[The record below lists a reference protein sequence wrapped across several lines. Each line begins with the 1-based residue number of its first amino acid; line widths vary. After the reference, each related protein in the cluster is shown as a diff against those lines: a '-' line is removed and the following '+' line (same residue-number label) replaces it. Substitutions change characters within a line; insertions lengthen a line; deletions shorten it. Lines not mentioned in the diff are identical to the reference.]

1 MAAADAASL
10 AALRGATLAD
20 VLAHKFAAAPDRRR
34 VLLLEH
40 SMTVA
45 EAHEGTLPPRARK
58 EHKGM
63 AALLALCFGEG
74 ELDDNL
80 DDAAD
85 DVMSSDEDDET
96 KAF

>member
-20 VLAHKFAAAPDRRR
+20 VLAHKFAAAPDRRC

-45 EAHEGTLPPRARK
+45 EALQARGAMSLRWPPPSR
-58 EHKGM
+58 
-63 AALLALCFGEG
+63 
-74 ELDDNL
+74 
-80 DDAAD
+80 
-85 DVMSSDEDDET
+85 
-96 KAF
+96 

>member
-45 EAHEGTLPPRARK
+45 EALQARGATSLPWPPPSR
-58 EHKGM
+58 
-63 AALLALCFGEG
+63 
-74 ELDDNL
+74 
-80 DDAAD
+80 
-85 DVMSSDEDDET
+85 
-96 KAF
+96 